1 MNTTFLTATHG
12 DTKMRKQRNGAVLP
26 LIAFLMLSLIL
37 ALGLMVELNWLS
49 ASRFEAQSASDLA
62 TRSALA
68 RLYDNTTNLDQLAI
82 DEAKDLGVE
91 IYQRNFPSL
100 PIAAAD
106 LDFGRLDGTTEDFE
120 VLANENQFIDITASR
135 VEHQQRFTPLLGTLL
150 AQSDIDLPVFTVA
163 ETGRFELYLA
173 LDASR
178 SMNRTAD
185 GATEF
190 PPGGTTIDEPP
201 LPGSRW
207 FTLLEE
213 VENFLDL
220 VEQTDT
226 GTGASASLIGLTTF
240 GGGLNPFMTPSP
252 LDADFGRFEFAAAPL
267 AVNNPL
273 IIQRLED
280 YSQLPA
286 LGVGTSIYDGV
297 QLATQQLQ
305 TTQTPRQ
312 QFIVLFSDGFQAVN
326 GQRPNELEAAQDAA
340 NLGITIYTIAF
351 ATDNQN
357 LADIAKITGGESFS
371 ANNQQELQDAFTAI
385 ARSLSTRVAQ

>member
-1 MNTTFLTATHG
+1 
-12 DTKMRKQRNGAVLP
+12 MRKQRNGAVLP

-185 GATEF
+185 GTANGADEF

-312 QFIVLFSDGFQAVN
+312 QFIVLFSDGNQAVN
-326 GQRPNELEAAQDAA
+326 GQRPDELEAAQDAA

>member
-12 DTKMRKQRNGAVLP
+12 DTKMRKQRNGAILP

-120 VLANENQFIDITASR
+120 VLANENQFVDITASR

>member
-1 MNTTFLTATHG
+1 
-12 DTKMRKQRNGAVLP
+12 
-26 LIAFLMLSLIL
+26 
-37 ALGLMVELNWLS
+37 
-49 ASRFEAQSASDLA
+49 
-62 TRSALA
+62 
-68 RLYDNTTNLDQLAI
+68 
-82 DEAKDLGVE
+82 
-91 IYQRNFPSL
+91 
-100 PIAAAD
+100 
-106 LDFGRLDGTTEDFE
+106 
-120 VLANENQFIDITASR
+120 
-135 VEHQQRFTPLLGTLL
+135 
-150 AQSDIDLPVFTVA
+150 
-163 ETGRFELYLA
+163 
-173 LDASR
+173 
-178 SMNRTAD
+178 
-185 GATEF
+185 
-190 PPGGTTIDEPP
+190 
-201 LPGSRW
+201 
-207 FTLLEE
+207 
-213 VENFLDL
+213 
-220 VEQTDT
+220 
-226 GTGASASLIGLTTF
+226 
-240 GGGLNPFMTPSP
+240 MTPSP

>member
-1 MNTTFLTATHG
+1 
-12 DTKMRKQRNGAVLP
+12 MRKQRNGAVLP

-240 GGGLNPFMTPSP
+240 GGGLNPANTPSP

>member
-1 MNTTFLTATHG
+1 
-12 DTKMRKQRNGAVLP
+12 MRKQRNGAVLP

>member
-1 MNTTFLTATHG
+1 
-12 DTKMRKQRNGAVLP
+12 MRKQRNGAVLP

-178 SMNRTAD
+178 SMNRTAE
-185 GATEF
+185 GLTEF

-286 LGVGTSIYDGV
+286 LGAGTSIYDGV

>member
-1 MNTTFLTATHG
+1 
-12 DTKMRKQRNGAVLP
+12 MRKQRNGAILP

-120 VLANENQFIDITASR
+120 VLANENQFVDITASR